1 MANGIEY
8 NNANVMPAESP
19 SAIANPQSNSE
30 VYYGSFASILAQ
42 NLGQYVVVEFLIGT
56 NRLEYKEGI
65 LYSSGTNF
73 LSLYDPMDD
82 RYIVCDLYAVKFV
95 TFYNTT
101 SVPSSRMRRIS
112 QTPGD
117 NYPATNQMQ
126 MTDNSPQPNHGMRQN
141 NMYPSNSMRTS
152 FRNTY

>member
-1 MANGIEY
+1 MANGLDHS
-8 NNANVMPAESP
+8 NANVTPAESP
-19 SAIANPQSNSE
+19 MTIANPQSNSE

-56 NRLEYKEGI
+56 NRLEFKEGI

-101 SVPSSRMRRIS
+101 TVPQSRMRRTS

-117 NYPATNQMQ
+117 NWPAS
-126 MTDNSPQPNHGMRQN
+126 NSQ
-141 NMYPSNSMRTS
+141 PSNSSNWQNNSMPMNGTRTS
-152 FRNTY
+152 FRTSY